1 MQQIKLISIIAI
13 IIVSLSI
20 SFIIYYHT
28 LQKPLPVI
36 INNTK
41 INKVGIKEIYPSKP
55 DGEEWYINMN
65 DPNHDPRTDPQTTLI
80 KNNNDDGDGNSWKIQ
95 NTEVRLQCIYLFRI
109 QATINYYT

>member
-20 SFIIYYHT
+20 TFIIYYHT
-28 LQKPLPVI
+28 LQKPLPAI

-41 INKVGIKEIYPSKP
+41 IDKVGIKEIYPSKP
-55 DGEEWYINMN
+55 DGEEWYINMD

-80 KNNNDDGDGNSWKIQ
+80 KNI
-95 NTEVRLQCIYLFRI
+95 TMMVMV
-109 QATINYYT
+109 